1 MSALNRPMV
10 WIHGDAL
17 SPAHPV
23 WQGRAGA
30 PALFVWDDALL
41 REWRISLKR
50 VAFIYECLLELPV
63 EIRRGDVAAEVLQ
76 FARQHGADG
85 IVTPASPS
93 PRFRL
98 MCAALRQSIPVQV
111 VEDVPFLDYDG
122 PLDLQRFSR
131 YWRVASRHAFGKP
144 RRNTASPAE

>member
-1 MSALNRPMV
+1 MNRPMV

-17 SPAHPV
+17 SSAHPV
-23 WQGRAGA
+23 WQARAGV

-41 REWRISLKR
+41 RDWQISLKR
-50 VAFIYECLLELPV
+50 VVFIYECLLELPV

-76 FARQHGADG
+76 FASQLSADG

-93 PRFRL
+93 PRFRQV
-98 MCAALRQSIPVQV
+98 CAVLRQSIPVQV

-131 YWRVASRHAFGKP
+131 YWRVASRYAFGRPGRTKAP
-144 RRNTASPAE
+144 PAE